1 MKIWIFYLKNYKA
14 FHHILTLAIFAGVFC
29 IGGINLITADLKML
43 PLQLLII
50 AICYPI
56 SNFLLK
62 YCDLE
67 KSINK
72 EKKARGIN

>member
-14 FHHILTLAIFAGVFC
+14 FHHILTIVIFAGVFY
-29 IGGINLITADLKML
+29 IGGLNLITTDSKML

-50 AICYPI
+50 VICYPL
-56 SNFLLK
+56 SNFMIK
-62 YCDLE
+62 YCNLE
-67 KSINK
+67 KSINT